1 MDYAKFTKIISTLPD
16 SPIFVLVGEDDYLLN
31 LASDAIVGKVRKK
44 NGNTIEKHIYYADAS
59 SARDAIAPL
68 ESQGFFSSSSI
79 VIIHDIDKYGTKDTE
94 ALSSYITRPNKSSML
109 IMIAASIDKRKVLYK
124 HFQKKDVPVIELKAT
139 SEEELAAW
147 IRAIALQ
154 KGKSISSEAIKQLAL
169 RIGGNLGIA
178 AMEVK
183 KLVSYIGASEEIESH
198 HVEELVGRSRVDSA
212 FDLSNAIAQRD
223 VTAAL
228 SIVKT
233 LLEEGESE
241 IGMIALLRWQ
251 FLRILRGKSLEM
263 ENVPRERIP
272 SELGV
277 NFYQREFLDILARF
291 EYSSALKAYLAL
303 FDADISLRGKMLD
316 SRYIVENLIIT
327 LCNA

>member
-1 MDYAKFTKIISTLPD
+1 M
-16 SPIFVLVGEDDYLLN
+16 
-31 LASDAIVGKVRKK
+31 
-44 NGNTIEKHIYYADAS
+44 
-59 SARDAIAPL
+59 
-68 ESQGFFSSSSI
+68 
-79 VIIHDIDKYGTKDTE
+79 
-94 ALSSYITRPNKSSML
+94 
-109 IMIAASIDKRKVLYK
+109 
-124 HFQKKDVPVIELKAT
+124 
-139 SEEELAAW
+139 
-147 IRAIALQ
+147 
-154 KGKSISSEAIKQLAL
+154 
-169 RIGGNLGIA
+169 
-178 AMEVK
+178 
-183 KLVSYIGASEEIESH
+183 
-198 HVEELVGRSRVDSA
+198 DSA